1 MSQAKSGDNVK
12 VHYTGTLEDG
22 SVFDSS
28 KDREPL
34 AFVLGSGMLIPGFDK
49 AVEGMT
55 VGDSKS
61 VTLSPEDAYGPR
73 RDEMMVEVKLS
84 EFPDEI
90 KPEVGVPLQVNQPNG
105 QVVNVVIVEVKEE
118 TAVLDANHPLAGKT
132 LKFDIELME
141 IGEAEEK

>member
-1 MSQAKSGDNVK
+1 MI
-12 VHYTGTLEDG
+12 
-22 SVFDSS
+22 
-28 KDREPL
+28 
-34 AFVLGSGMLIPGFDK
+34 IPSFDK

-55 VGDSKS
+55 IGDKKS
-61 VTLSPEDAYGPR
+61 ITLAPDEAYGPR

-90 KPEVGVPLQVNQPNG
+90 KPEVGVPLQLNQPNG

-132 LKFDIELME
+132 LKFDIELVE
-141 IGEAEEK
+141 IV